1 MNNEQKV
8 QQWESDLFG
17 SLTTIKGK
25 DGVSVFFI
33 GKEVAEKLGY
43 EKYLRALEL
52 HIDEDDKFYI
62 NSEQLKKL
70 NPKMEASSKLNPKSV
85 ELDLGQRGGW
95 IIAESGLSSLI
106 LSSKLST
113 AKEFKRWVTKDIL
126 PSLRT
131 KGVAATEITL
141 EKMIADPTWAI
152 GMLEALKEEKS
163 KRQKAESI
171 VEVLTHAENTYT
183 TTQVAKELN
192 MSATKLNK
200 ILNAAG
206 IIYKSGSSWVP
217 YAKYQEQGLFESK
230 QTLIGEVPI
239 YHTKITNKGRE
250 FIVTK
255 LTNI

>member
-43 EKYLRALEL
+43 QNTAETIGKFVD
-52 HIDEDDKFYI
+52 DEDKYKL
-62 NSEQLKKL
+62 NSESL
-70 NPKMEASSKLNPKSV
+70 SSFGIKS
-85 ELDLGQRGGW
+85 GQRGET
-95 IIAESGLSSLI
+95 IITESGLYSLI
-106 LSSKLST
+106 LSSKLPS